1 MKEPTEKKDYKIFF
15 AIIIGAAIIAFS
27 IFLTSNNKPE
37 AILSKKCKKMVNSLN
52 TSDPATEA
60 VIFQKCITGQF

>member
-1 MKEPTEKKDYKIFF
+1 MKKDNKIFF

-27 IFLTSNNKPE
+27 IFQTFNNKPE

-52 TSDPATEA
+52 TNDPATEA